1 MFILNPTITSHSDLH
16 SDEHHMA
23 DKFTFLKAICS
34 GSEAAQCYRM
44 LLSVKSSLFLSKIIP
59 CGLNVSSLQ
68 ASKEREKHYKTAPTF
83 PSLPDA

>member
-1 MFILNPTITSHSDLH
+1 MFILNPMITSHSNLH

-23 DKFTFLKAICS
+23 DKFTFLKAKCS
-34 GSEAAQCYRM
+34 GSEAAQCYWM